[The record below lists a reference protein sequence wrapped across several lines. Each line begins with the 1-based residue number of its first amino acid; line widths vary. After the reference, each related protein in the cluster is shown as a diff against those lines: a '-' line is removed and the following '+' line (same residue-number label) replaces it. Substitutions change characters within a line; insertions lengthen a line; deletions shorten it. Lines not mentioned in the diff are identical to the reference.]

1 MRRPVDH
8 RPGFYPQPNDWT
20 CGPFA
25 LKHALAAL
33 GKLVDARD
41 IKEIARSHWWSGTDE
56 IQLARAAREFDC
68 DLVLERRREPE
79 AARKMLIKFLRE
91 QTPVL
96 LCVDEWTHWITV
108 VRHEDRRFVIIDSED
123 DPVLNVVTWQQLR
136 TRWRYHDTD
145 YDKRDPPILFDL
157 LAVEPRT
164 RTAVKADFHV
174 ERVKF
179 LRRPE
184 NHALALHWDE
194 YVEDLLE
201 ICRPPSTRITAPLSM
216 GEFLRR
222 HQELL
227 VSRILYWHGDIER
240 EAILRILRNFRFVSE
255 TYDLVIP
262 ASATRRAV
270 ADLAIL
276 VTMWVV
282 ASRGLDEMYG
292 LGKTAEAVP
301 RHVLKLGDTGN
312 GARRH
317 GVRHRARNGVTP
329 AAAART
335 RPRRPSRRARA

>member
-1 MRRPVDH
+1 LPPATDH

-33 GKLVDARD
+33 GKLVDARH
-41 IKEIARSHWWSGTDE
+41 IQAIAKSSWWSGTNE

-68 DLVLERRREPE
+68 DLVLERRRDPDQ
-79 AARKMLIKFLRE
+79 ARKMLVKFLRE

-108 VRHEDRRFVIIDSED
+108 VRHEERRFVVIDSED
-123 DPVLNVVTWQQLR
+123 DPVLNILTWMQLR
-136 TRWRYHDTD
+136 NRWRYHDTD
-145 YDKRDPPILFDL
+145 YDKQDPPILYDL
-157 LAVEPRT
+157 LAVQPRT
-164 RTAVKADFHV
+164 RTTVKADFHV

-184 NHALALHWDE
+184 NHSLALHWDE

-201 ICRPPSTRITAPLSM
+201 VCRPPSTRIANTLSM

-227 VSRILYWHGDIER
+227 VSRVIYWHGDIER
-240 EAILRILRNFRFVSE
+240 DMIVRQLRNFRFVSE

-276 VTMWVV
+276 LTMWVV
-282 ASRGLDEMYG
+282 AARGLDEMYG
-292 LGKTAEAVP
+292 LAKTPPIAAKAAK
-301 RHVLKLGDTGN
+301 KLN
-312 GARRH
+312 GAH
-317 GVRHRARNGVTP
+317 HAAAKSGVRKLTSGAKS
-329 AAAART
+329 AAAR
-335 RPRRPSRRARA
+335 SRR